1 MEVFNNNFFLAGLVS
16 LLYFVVK
23 YFVNP
28 SKEKKN
34 KKKLFKDSIL
44 VLVIVYIIL
53 TLKDNYSTQISQP
66 TTIFTGEPQF

>member
-23 YFVNP
+23 YFINP
-28 SKEKKN
+28 SKEKRN

-44 VLVIVYIIL
+44 ILVIVYIIL
-53 TLKDNYSTQISQP
+53 ILKDNYSSKISQP